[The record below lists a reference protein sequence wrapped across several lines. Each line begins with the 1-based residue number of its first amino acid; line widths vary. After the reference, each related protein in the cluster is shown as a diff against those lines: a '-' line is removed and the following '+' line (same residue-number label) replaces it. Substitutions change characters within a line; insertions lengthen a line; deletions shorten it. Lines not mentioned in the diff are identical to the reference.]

1 MKVYGLIGYPLE
13 HSFSLNYFTEKFNR
27 EDLADCVFRNF
38 PLHDIRELPA
48 LIKSTPD
55 LSGLAVTIPYKQS
68 VLPFLD
74 QMDEEAGAAGA
85 VNCICIQNGKLIG
98 YNTDIIGFL
107 HSFSAHRKKDQ
118 DKAIILGSGGSSLA
132 VRFVLESLGMEYLM
146 VSRRPEAGKS
156 IGYRE
161 MNAALMASHRVIINC
176 TPAGM
181 FPHSDT
187 CPDIPY
193 DFISTEHYLF
203 DLVYNP
209 AETLFLQKGKER
221 GAFIQNGWDMLKI
234 QAEEN
239 WKLWNSPG

>member
-38 PLHDIRELPA
+38 PVQNIQELPA
-48 LIKSTPD
+48 LVKSTPD
-55 LSGLAVTIPYKQS
+55 LSGVAVTIPYKQS
-68 VLPFLD
+68 VLPYLD
-74 QMDEEAGAAGA
+74 QIDEEAKAAGA
-85 VNCICIQNGKLIG
+85 VNCICIRNGKLIG
-98 YNTDIIGFL
+98 YNTDIVGFL
-107 HSFSAHRKKDQ
+107 RSFSALRKKNQ
-118 DKAIILGSGGSSLA
+118 EKAIILGSGGASLA
-132 VRFVLESLGMEYLM
+132 VRFVLKSLGMEYLM
-146 VSRRPEAGKS
+146 VSRHPQAGES
-156 IGYRE
+156 IGYRQ

-181 FPHSDT
+181 FPQTDT
-187 CPDIPY
+187 FPDIPY
-193 DFISTEHYLF
+193 DHISSEHYLF

-209 AETLFLQKGKER
+209 TETLFLQKGKER
-221 GAFIQNGWDMLKI
+221 GAFTQNGWDMLRI